1 MLYYHYAVFPLAR
14 ALTVF
19 INCRRGEGGIMNEL
33 IKMAQQKIRS
43 LESELQKLEME
54 HLLYGIKKKFLEV
67 QIKQQYIKI
76 KKEENK

>member
-1 MLYYHYAVFPLAR
+1 
-14 ALTVF
+14 
-19 INCRRGEGGIMNEL
+19 MNEL